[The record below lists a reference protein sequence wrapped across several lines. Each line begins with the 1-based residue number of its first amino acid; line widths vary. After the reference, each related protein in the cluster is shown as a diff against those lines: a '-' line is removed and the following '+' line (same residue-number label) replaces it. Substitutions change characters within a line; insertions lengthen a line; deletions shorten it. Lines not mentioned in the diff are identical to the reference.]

1 MVRYIISLGNI
12 DRNIIFILLGG
23 LGNFFA
29 GLITKKYGDNLD
41 DHPLILGINAALG
54 MSLSIIPFIFLK
66 ISSRKKHTESGSSE
80 EKLIYTNIY
89 EEHYNNMRLQ
99 KYGLILLSC
108 ILDYGQKI
116 LTFVYIETIE
126 NNFWIF
132 DISFVTLF
140 SLFILKTKLYRFQYL
155 SLSMII
161 ILGVV
166 LNVIN
171 LYNLKGKW
179 LSLLTILSIEIMYSL
194 KNVINKYSM
203 EYNFCLPYEI
213 GFYEGFF
220 ALILNIILLKY
231 TNLDNYSEYY
241 DLLDKKEIII
251 FLILMICRWFFNL
264 FGFITVKKYTPSH
277 IVLILI
283 LGEIAFAFSS
293 KNNWKLYST
302 IIIFIILFF
311 MLLVFTEIIELNFWG
326 LQNDTK
332 KNILERVKLHEMSE
346 TSDNYSDYSEENE
359 RKDSSIG
366 NLSNNNRNTEAN
378 RRFSL
383 ND

>member
-66 ISSRKKHTESGSSE
+66 IISRKKHTESGSSE

-140 SLFILKTKLYRFQYL
+140 SFFILKTKLYRFQYL
-155 SLSMII
+155 CLLII
-161 ILGVV
+161 IIRGII

-171 LYNLKGKW
+171 LYNLKENW
-179 LSLLTILSIEIMYSL
+179 LYLLLVQ
-194 KNVINKYSM
+194 KNPHRNLFHMVNNN
-203 EYNFCLPYEI
+203 YNP
-213 GFYEGFF
+213 
-220 ALILNIILLKY
+220 LNIYLLHFLNY
-231 TNLDNYSEYY
+231 T
-241 DLLDKKEIII
+241 
-251 FLILMICRWFFNL
+251 
-264 FGFITVKKYTPSH
+264 
-277 IVLILI
+277 
-283 LGEIAFAFSS
+283 
-293 KNNWKLYST
+293 
-302 IIIFIILFF
+302 
-311 MLLVFTEIIELNFWG
+311 
-326 LQNDTK
+326 
-332 KNILERVKLHEMSE
+332 
-346 TSDNYSDYSEENE
+346 
-359 RKDSSIG
+359 
-366 NLSNNNRNTEAN
+366 
-378 RRFSL
+378 
-383 ND
+383 